1 MNSTR
6 ILYLFITIITFS
18 NICYGV
24 AVIEDQCLKNIAQKF
39 QDPGLNVPNIVSTFC
54 SLKINNCFVNG
65 SVQQLILNPKN
76 TIELS
81 NSDISCFS
89 NLEVFVA
96 NNATVNQ
103 TLLTTPFDS
112 IKSFILISNNLLSVD
127 FEIAPFPFITLSDT
141 EKRTLTFSNYALKN
155 LENFYSDSYV
165 NFFEGSHVGYK
176 NNVTKTLNIYSINIP
191 DLTNMIKVDTLTLNI
206 GYSTLN
212 ETSYVNFKIFPA
224 NVKRIT
230 INGYGTYRFPS
241 EIGSISTPLDKLSF
255 SVDGFTAPSSPIDFS
270 NIPNIG
276 SFSISKMGENF
287 SYQGNFP
294 FSKLP
299 LKCISV
305 LFQNGNISNIDWE
318 LFKNITSVSIR
329 NLQLVTPLPSKN
341 PFITPFLVL
350 DISNNNITGT
360 LDDSW
365 CSANININNNQ
376 FSGKIPNCFY
386 CYLDIATIGNNFA
399 LNNFSNYKTVNNTCG
414 YDLIVPY
421 IIKDRASSSLTLNG
435 KNLGFSSN
443 NIKTST
449 CIIFYSG
456 SGVFSLNVCA
466 GTYVNITIINQ
477 NLNFTL
483 SLDNTVPKIDR
494 VAQSNNTLT
503 ISGSYFSYEP
513 SIMNITIGTTPL
525 KCQVS
530 NSSSTPSF
538 YEIQCDIQ
546 YPIIEYGPRNVTVQ
560 VNSLVSKPY
569 EIYLNY
575 SKAKC
580 PDCNGNGI
588 CNDHSGKCEC
598 FNNWISIGQNIC
610 TVPNHYLSAYTQVSD
625 AENGGILYLYGF
637 FGDTHNGLKVLI
649 DGSQCAI
656 EVGPTSTTIVISV
669 NPGTIGKNSSIEI
682 YQNTLTFYGTIYPY
696 LNPIKECP
704 SNCNS
709 HGKCNTTTGECTCQN
724 GYTGVDCIAKTNS
737 TLPSITS
744 RISNGAV
751 IFRSEQTVF
760 TVSPYSFNEFDYKGN
775 IININSINSWRI
787 ENTNQGAK
795 FIGTSANNA
804 TFELTYLKVT
814 QNQQFSFA
822 GNEFTVDAGG
832 IKMSITVS
840 NYTYSNQSN
849 FLVAALRANVESD
862 LSVTQNKCN
871 NGTTVFTSQSNSNVT
886 LNNYNYF
893 TISKDAKRLSIRV
906 QDRLISDNQP
916 TFMVNQ
922 LQTKLVDNSLVF
934 GMTLPHCGKQCSIDG
949 PDFIVNVEPNYKTAS
964 SCAPTSTT
972 SSSENQPSSSIRES
986 SISIILIIIPIL
998 ISLSF

>member
-1 MNSTR
+1 MKLQIFFLFAV
-6 ILYLFITIITFS
+6 ILSFF
-18 NICYGV
+18 NIGYGV
-24 AVIEDQCLKNIAQKF
+24 DVIEVQCLKDIANKF
-39 QDPGLNVPNIVSTFC
+39 QDTLLNVPKIETTFC
-54 SLKINNCFVNG
+54 QGGYGKCYSNG
-65 SVQQLILNPKN
+65 SISELTVTPTNQLLI
-76 TIELS
+76 
-81 NSDISCFS
+81 NSTDVSCFP
-89 NLEVFVA
+89 LLTFFKA
-96 NNATVNQ
+96 INATID
-103 TLLTTPFDS
+103 TSLLTVVRNSLTKITLVTKNLAS
-112 IKSFILISNNLLSVD
+112 ID
-127 FEIAPFPFITLSDT
+127 FEIASLNTFEWSDYLKTSLTITPF
-141 EKRTLTFSNYALKN
+141 ALKN
-155 LENFYSDSYV
+155 VKTFASSADVNLIQGSNNGYINNFTT
-165 NFFEGSHVGYK
+165 GYA
-176 NNVTKTLNIYSINIP
+176 SSPINIP
-191 DLTNMIKVDTLTLNI
+191 DLTNMIKV
-206 GYSTLN
+206 
-212 ETSYVNFKIFPA
+212 
-224 NVKRIT
+224 
-230 INGYGTYRFPS
+230 
-241 EIGSISTPLDKLSF
+241 GSISIGLNALTYNESSF
-255 SVDGFTAPSSPIDFS
+255 VNFQTFSGTVKSISISGSGSIRFPTELATTGAPRDYIYFGVSGFNAPSSYIDLS
-270 NIPNIG
+270 NIPYVNTFIIL
-276 SFSISKMGENF
+276 SMGQNF
-287 SYQGNFP
+287 NYQGNFP
-294 FSKLP
+294 FSRLP
-299 LKCISV
+299 LKV
-305 LFQNGNISNIDWE
+305 G
-318 LFKNITSVSIR
+318 
-329 NLQLVTPLPSKN
+329 NLQFFKGNTPNVDWSIFSNVTGPMLQDLKIETPLPPSN
-341 PFITPFLVL
+341 PFGNIVKAF
-350 DISNNNITGT
+350 DISINKITGT

-365 CSANININNNQ
+365 CVLDLIVNRNQ
-376 FSGKIPNCFY
+376 LTGKIPDCFY
-386 CYLDIATIGNNFA
+386 CYLNETSTGYSFGQNNF
-399 LNNFSNYKTVNNTCG
+399 NNYEIVNNKCG
-414 YDLIVPY
+414 YDKIVPY
-421 IIKDRASSSLTLNG
+421 IYYNTTTTLMTLQG
-435 KNLGFSSN
+435 KNLGFYQN
-443 NIKTST
+443 NFKTST
-449 CIIFYSG
+449 CVIVRSNYQFMVVGCTGNYT
-456 SGVFSLNVCA
+456 NV
-466 GTYVNITIINQ
+466 TFLNQ

-483 SLDNTVPKIDR
+483 SLDRTEPKIDSI
-494 VAQSNNTLT
+494 VQSNNTLT
-503 ISGSYFSYEP
+503 ITGSYFSYEP

-525 KCQVS
+525 KCQVTNTS
-530 NSSSTPSF
+530 IPTF
-538 YEIQCDIQ
+538 YSIQCDIQ
-546 YPIIEYGPRNVTVQ
+546 YPVIEYGPRNVTVQ

-569 EIYLNY
+569 EINLNY
-575 SKAKC
+575 TKFPC
-580 PDCNGNGI
+580 PVSDCNGNGI
-588 CNDHSGKCEC
+588 CNDHIGICEC
-598 FNNWISIGQNIC
+598 FNNWISVPDDIC
-610 TVPNHYLSAYTQVSD
+610 TVPIHYLSAYTQVSD

-637 FGDTHNGLKVLI
+637 FGDIHNGLKVLI

-709 HGKCNTTTGECTCQN
+709 HGKCNTTTGECSCQN

-744 RISNGAV
+744 SISNFGAV
-751 IFRSEQTVF
+751 FRSEQTVF
-760 TVSPYSFNEFDYKGN
+760 TVSPYLFFEVDYKG
-775 IININSINSWRI
+775 IVISYPSINWRT
-787 ENTNQGAK
+787 ENTNQGVK
-795 FIGTSANNA
+795 FISTSENNA

-822 GNEFTVDAGG
+822 GNEFTVGAGG